1 MRLFKRTTM
10 LLIAVMMA
18 MGLNAQQRPAGST
31 QNQVMATVQSDDWVM
46 VTDALIVVEM
56 HDVGCIVCADTD
68 DTFCV
73 IGNEGT
79 ILADRVKRASF
90 SAPGTEVVGII
101 SVDVATEPQLISY
114 VVEEQLTLM
123 GVKSP
128 VTVYSMNGT
137 AVANGKNENGS
148 VVVNVSHLPQGIY
161 IVRAGKQ
168 GFKFFKK

>member
-1 MRLFKRTTM
+1 
-10 LLIAVMMA
+10 
-18 MGLNAQQRPAGST
+18 
-31 QNQVMATVQSDDWVM
+31 
-46 VTDALIVVEM
+46 M

-101 SVDVATEPQLISY
+101 SVDAATEPQLISY